1 MTDPRNLVGP
11 PRWPVTLLS
20 GMLGSGKT
28 TVLRYAIK
36 QESMRG
42 TALLINEIGEIGI
55 DHDLIERIDGETVLL
70 RGGCLCCSLRA
81 DLPQTLNALRRRWLA
96 DETLDLRRVVIET
109 TGLAEPGPILMQLA
123 GNPLIAADFP
133 LESVA
138 VTADAQ
144 YGAAQLEARPEARR
158 QIACADRILLT
169 KTDVAAQDATR
180 DLRCSILQVNAAAEV
195 IEVTAGVLNPDR
207 WIGAG
212 VGWQSATQSRF
223 DHRLP
228 SHSPPRI
235 HGSTVIG
242 ALSLFADAALNWRAF
257 ERCVASIV
265 DIFGADLLRLK
276 GILHV
281 AGVAEPVVIHGVHHI
296 IYPIDH
302 LAVWPNEDRRS
313 RLVLILDGFLS
324 ARERIV
330 ALLGATG
337 IVWSI
342 AD

>member
-11 PRWPVTLLS
+11 PRWPVTLLT

-109 TGLAEPGPILMQLA
+109 TGLAEPRPILMQLA
-123 GNPLIAADFP
+123 ENPLITGDFP
-133 LESVA
+133 LESVVA
-138 VTADAQ
+138 TADAQ
-144 YGAAQLEARPEARR
+144 HGAAQLEARPEARR
-158 QIACADRILLT
+158 QIASADRILLT
-169 KTDVAAQDATR
+169 KTDVAAQGAAR
-180 DLRCSILQVNAAAEV
+180 DLRCSIRQVNASAEV
-195 IEVTAGVLNPDR
+195 IEVTAGILDPDS

-212 VGWQSATQSRF
+212 VGWQFAPQGKI
-223 DHRLP
+223 DQRLP
-228 SHSPPRI
+228 SHSPRHI
-235 HGSTVIG
+235 HASPVIG

-257 ERCVASIV
+257 ERCLATIV
-265 DIFGADLLRLK
+265 DTFGADLLRLK

-281 AGVAEPVVIHGVHHI
+281 AGCAQPVVIHGVHHV

-302 LAVWPNEDRRS
+302 LAAWPNEDRRS
-313 RLVLILDGFLS
+313 RLVLILDGLPS

-330 ALLGATG
+330 ALLGAAG